1 MQRCTRPGCPRWAS
15 VVTVPAAAAAALNGL
30 AYGCL
35 RGRNWPADALTALSG
50 MAARAAQALHAAKVA
65 ALASVV
71 FVPAAAAMALN
82 SLSARR
88 FRERNW
94 HTAVP
99 TALTGIA
106 FMLVPLGVRRGGPV
120 AGIALIVVAA
130 MGAWAV
136 SGEHSPSS
144 RASLDPG
151 VLGCRMSKDTA
162 PPFLYVPL
170 VTPVQLQPPA
180 DAVHGVIC
188 VHNSPNSRDFEP

>member
-1 MQRCTRPGCPRWAS
+1 M
-15 VVTVPAAAAAALNGL
+15 V
-30 AYGCL
+30 
-35 RGRNWPADALTALSG
+35 
-50 MAARAAQALHAAKVA
+50 ARAAQALHAAKVA

-82 SLSARR
+82 SLSARH

-99 TALTGIA
+99 TALTGAA

-136 SGEHSPSS
+136 SGESLFPG
-144 RASLDPG
+144 ASLTPG
-151 VLGCRMSKDTA
+151 PAVLQ
-162 PPFLYVPL
+162 V
-170 VTPVQLQPPA
+170 
-180 DAVHGVIC
+180 
-188 VHNSPNSRDFEP
+188 

>member
-1 MQRCTRPGCPRWAS
+1 MQRCTLLRLPRLPARVSAS
-15 VVTVPAAAAAALNGL
+15 SRGHCAQQPVHAAASSGTLGPQL
-30 AYGCL
+30 A
-35 RGRNWPADALTALSG
+35 PTVLSR
-50 MAARAAQALHAAKVA
+50 MVARAAQALHAAKVA

-82 SLSARR
+82 SLSARH

-99 TALTGIA
+99 TALTGAA

-136 SGEHSPSS
+136 SGESLFPG
-144 RASLDPG
+144 ASLTPG
-151 VLGCRMSKDTA
+151 PAVLQ
-162 PPFLYVPL
+162 V
-170 VTPVQLQPPA
+170 
-180 DAVHGVIC
+180 
-188 VHNSPNSRDFEP
+188 

>member
-1 MQRCTRPGCPRWAS
+1 MLPRT
-15 VVTVPAAAAAALNGL
+15 VT
-30 AYGCL
+30 C
-35 RGRNWPADALTALSG
+35 
-50 MAARAAQALHAAKVA
+50 AAQALHAAKVA

-82 SLSARR
+82 SLSARH

-99 TALTGIA
+99 TALTGVA

-136 SGEHSPSS
+136 SGEGFIPWRIS
-144 RASLDPG
+144 DQG
-151 VLGCRMSKDTA
+151 VLRCRFRL
-162 PPFLYVPL
+162 FLAYLP
-170 VTPVQLQPPA
+170 
-180 DAVHGVIC
+180 
-188 VHNSPNSRDFEP
+188 